1 MSEQWEK
8 MELGKVCEIIL
19 GQSPSSD
26 TYNQDRF
33 GLPFFQGK
41 SEFGSKYAQA
51 KIWCSDP
58 VKIAKMNDILLS
70 VRAPVGESNLAPNI
84 CCIGRGLAAL
94 RADQE
99 KLLQEFL
106 WYQIDFKKVYLQR
119 ISQGSTF
126 DAISGKDLGEL
137 EIELPPLPEQKKI
150 AEILSGIDRCIQAK
164 RLRVS
169 KADNIMRAMKEALM
183 TWEEDWQEFELGE
196 LLTFRNGLNT
206 EKENFGRGVPFVS
219 YKDVYAGGIVNS
231 KMLKQRVSLSAVEEE
246 RFSLQSGDILFTR
259 TSETPEEI
267 GFTCV
272 FDDKH
277 GSAVFNGFC
286 IRGRLLEKGK
296 LMPEFASFYLR
307 SEYVLTQMRF
317 LCKYTTRAGISAE
330 SLSQVR
336 VHIPD
341 QETQKRLADSL
352 LAINRYRAAQEEAIK
367 NLKSIKKAVSAD
379 LLSGRKRVPL

>member
-1 MSEQWEK
+1 MSEGK
-8 MELGKVCEIIL
+8 TLGNQLQIL
-19 GQSPSSD
+19 SGFPFPS
-26 TYNQDRF
+26 TNF
-33 GLPFFQGK
+33 T
-41 SEFGSKYAQA
+41 SERGG
-51 KIWCSDP
+51 DP
-58 VKIAKMNDILLS
+58 VIRIRDLQQQNPETYFCGNYDSSFLVSKGDILVGMDGDFNAVKWLGP
-70 VRAPVGESNLAPNI
+70 RALLNQRVCKISTRDPVVL
-84 CCIGRGLAAL
+84 
-94 RADQE
+94 D
-99 KLLQEFL
+99 QEFL
-106 WYQIDFKKVYLQR
+106 YHSLQPQLDRIHKGTAQTTVKHLSTKDIYGID
-119 ISQGSTF
+119 T
-126 DAISGKDLGEL
+126 
-137 EIELPPLPEQKKI
+137 ELPPLSEQKKI

-164 RLRVS
+164 RLRVN